1 MVAGLAILKFSWQNS
16 RKVFALVTKA
26 AEISGCQQLKQHV
39 LDDCWCCAMHFL
51 ELLGLIGCCIC
62 GNSECLSSVSLQLQ
76 RFYPNTWLLW
86 CPHKQCTVKNLWGI
100 DKNLLLNNVWTILV
114 KITMKLIQIFFINSY
129 YIPFMKMKNEKRKV
143 FCFSVF
149 YENEKRVRAF
159 FLLFCFLLS
168 LHYTYT

>member
-1 MVAGLAILKFSWQNS
+1 MKMKNEWEHFFFFLFSSKFTLHIYIKLQKTYMKSQFQ
-16 RKVFALVTKA
+16 V
-26 AEISGCQQLKQHV
+26 ISVSVHLYC
-39 LDDCWCCAMHFL
+39 
-51 ELLGLIGCCIC
+51 EY
-62 GNSECLSSVSLQLQ
+62 LSSVSLQLQ

-129 YIPFMKMKNEKRKV
+129 YIPFMKMKNEKRTV
-143 FCFSVF
+143 LCFSVF

-159 FLLFCFLLS
+159 FLLFVFF
-168 LHYTYT
+168 